1 MPRRV
6 SLRVALSLLI
16 LVAFAAVARA
26 EIKLPSI
33 ISDNMVLQAGATA
46 PIWGWAKPGEQIT
59 VRLADQTAQA
69 KAGDDGRWQVE
80 LKDLKPGD
88 AMEMTIED
96 AAGDKKTIKNILV
109 GEVWICSGQSNMQMS
124 VNDSNRAPE
133 EIAAADFPKIRFF
146 FVQRVTAETPQNA
159 CAGQWIVC
167 SPKTVAGRTAVGYF
181 FGRELLKS
189 LDAPVGLIDTNWG
202 GTASEA
208 WTSRKALESEPA
220 AKPILDRWD
229 AMVAKDAGKRQDP
242 NRPANL
248 YNAMISP
255 LLPYAVRGAIWY
267 QGESN
272 ASRAHQYQTIF
283 PLMIR
288 DWREAWGNPDMPFG
302 FVQLAPFRY
311 EGSNPA
317 FCAELWE
324 AQLLTLKNVPNT
336 GMAVTTDIGDIK
348 DIHPKNKQDVGK
360 RLGLWARATVY
371 GQKDLVY
378 SGPIYKSMTVEGDK
392 VRLAFDH
399 VGGGLS
405 TRDGKAPGDFTI
417 AGADQKFHPATA
429 EIDGDAIVVSSP
441 EVKEPA
447 AVRFGWYD
455 TATPNLCNKEGLPAS
470 PFRTDTW
477 KGLTEGNN

>member
-6 SLRVALSLLI
+6 SLRVVLCLLVLAVFSP
-16 LVAFAAVARA
+16 LVRA
-26 EIKLPSI
+26 EIKLPTI

-46 PIWGWAKPGEQIT
+46 PVWGWAKPGEQVT

-88 AMEMTIED
+88 AREMTIED
-96 AAGDKKTIKNILV
+96 AAGDRKTIKNILV
-109 GEVWICSGQSNMQMS
+109 GEVWVCSGQSNMHMS
-124 VNDSNRAPE
+124 VNDSNRAQE

-146 FVQRVTAETPQNA
+146 FVPRVTAETPQTD

-167 SPKTVAGRTAVGYF
+167 SPKTVAERTAVGYF
-181 FGRELLKS
+181 FGRELFQS
-189 LDAPVGLIDTNWG
+189 LDSPVGLIETNWG

-208 WTSRKALESEPA
+208 WTSRKALESAPA
-220 AKPILDRWD
+220 AKPILQGWD
-229 AMVAKDAGKRQDP
+229 KAVAADAGKRQAR

-267 QGESN
+267 QGEAN
-272 ASRAHQYQTIF
+272 VSRAHQYQTIF

-288 DWREAWGNPDMPFG
+288 DWREAWGLPNMHFG
-302 FVQLAPFRY
+302 FVQLAPCRY
-311 EGSNPA
+311 ESDDPVC
-317 FCAELWE
+317 CAELWE

-336 GMAVTTDIGDIK
+336 GMAVTTDIGNIR

-371 GQKDLVY
+371 GQRELVY
-378 SGPIYKSMTVEGDK
+378 SGPIYKSMAVEGDK
-392 VRLAFDH
+392 IRLAFDH

-405 TRDGKAPGDFTI
+405 TRDGKAPSDFTI
-417 AGADQKFHPATA
+417 AGTDQKFHPRHGRDRRQYAGR
-429 EIDGDAIVVSSP
+429 EQPGS
-441 EVKEPA
+441 
-447 AVRFGWYD
+447 
-455 TATPNLCNKEGLPAS
+455 
-470 PFRTDTW
+470 
-477 KGLTEGNN
+477 